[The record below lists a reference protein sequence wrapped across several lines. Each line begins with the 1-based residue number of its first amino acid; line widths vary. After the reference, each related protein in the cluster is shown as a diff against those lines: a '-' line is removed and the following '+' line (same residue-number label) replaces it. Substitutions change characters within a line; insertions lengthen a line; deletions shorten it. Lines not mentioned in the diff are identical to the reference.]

1 VLPDS
6 PVSVVTT
13 CRAGDGR
20 TRAFDVLVD
29 GQVIATETIPLGL
42 PELIDLEHPVPP
54 TLTRGKAT
62 VSVTY
67 QPHSGALTAAVFEVR
82 TVRR

>member
-1 VLPDS
+1 MPFGYTLKVLPDS

-29 GQVIATETIPLGL
+29 GHGHRHRDHSSWGHRSS
-42 PELIDLEHPVPP
+42 IDLEHPVPP

-67 QPHSGALTAAVFEVR
+67 QPHPAP
-82 TVRR
+82 